1 MTQTNHANPLKQYFR
16 QPAIYIR
23 LPSKGEFYPPDT
35 LIMPPNGEIPVLPM
49 TAVDEITYRTPDAL
63 FNGSAVVNVIQSC
76 VPHIR
81 DAWAVPAMDVD
92 TILVAIRIAS
102 YGHTLEMT
110 TQCPS
115 CKTDEDYGL
124 DLRQV
129 LDQMKSP
136 DYTKSIQYR
145 DIELFF
151 KPMNYK
157 NLNDNNAMQ
166 FEEQRILGMLPDTEI
181 PDQDK
186 MAALSAALK
195 KITEITVRALAQSI
209 STIKTPNAL
218 VTEPEYIEEFLQ
230 NCDRGLFNQI
240 RDHII
245 NIKNE
250 SEIKP
255 VTIKCAH
262 CSHEYEQPMTL
273 DMTSFFAAAS

>member
-1 MTQTNHANPLKQYFR
+1 
-16 QPAIYIR
+16 
-23 LPSKGEFYPPDT
+23 
-35 LIMPPNGEIPVLPM
+35 MPPNGEIPVLPM

-63 FNGSAVVNVIQSC
+63 FNGSAVIDVIQSC

-81 DAWAVPAMDVD
+81 DAWAIPSMDVD
-92 TILVAIRIAS
+92 TLLVAIRIAS
-102 YGHTLEMT
+102 YGHTLEMA

-115 CKTDEDYGL
+115 CKTEEDYGL

-157 NLNDNNAMQ
+157 NLNDNNALQ

-181 PDQDK
+181 SEQDK
-186 MAALSAALK
+186 MTALSNALK
-195 KITEITVRALAQSI
+195 KITEITVHALAQSI

-218 VTEPEYIEEFLQ
+218 VTEPEYIEEFLK
-230 NCDRGLFNQI
+230 NCDRSLFNQV

-245 NIKNE
+245 NIKTE

-255 VTIKCAH
+255 VAIKCAH
-262 CSHEYEQPMTL
+262 CGHEYEQMLTL

>member
-1 MTQTNHANPLKQYFR
+1 MTQIANPLRQFFR
-16 QPAIYIR
+16 QPAIYLT
-23 LPSKGEFYPPDT
+23 LPTKGEFWHPDA
-35 LIMPPNGEIPVLPM
+35 ISMPENKELPVLPM
-49 TAVDEITYRTPDAL
+49 TAIDEITYRTPDAL
-63 FNGSAVVNVIQSC
+63 FNGQAVINVIQSC
-76 VPHIR
+76 LPNILN
-81 DAWAVPAMDVD
+81 AWAAPAVD
-92 TILVAIRIAS
+92 INAILVAIRIAS

-166 FEEQRILGMLPDTEI
+166 FEEQRILGMLPDAEI

-218 VTEPEYIEEFLQ
+218 VTEPEYIEEFLK
-230 NCDRGLFNQI
+230 NCDRNLFNQV

-245 NIKNE
+245 NIKTE

-255 VTIKCAH
+255 VAINCAH
-262 CSHEYEQPMTL
+262 CDHEYEQMLTL